1 MLETELPTLV
11 IQRGNDHYFKRNI
24 KLSLQTYTRNKF
36 PWEERKQKTKS
47 LNSLASHGQLNVH
60 IWQDICG
67 IDLRNLKNHVLF
79 PKYPSI
85 CMLTKR
91 QPVDVSLKTK
101 KLCIQ
106 AENETLAF
114 RDDILTASILKTDLK
129 IFSKRQYRK
138 V

>member
-1 MLETELPTLV
+1 
-11 IQRGNDHYFKRNI
+11 
-24 KLSLQTYTRNKF
+24 
-36 PWEERKQKTKS
+36 
-47 LNSLASHGQLNVH
+47 
-60 IWQDICG
+60 
-67 IDLRNLKNHVLF
+67 
-79 PKYPSI
+79 
-85 CMLTKR
+85 MLTKR